1 MSDFTSEF
9 WSWYVAGLTL
19 VSILACA
26 VLLWISGTTKVKAR
40 ADNTTG
46 HVWDGDLQEMNN
58 PLPRWWVYLFIIT
71 VIFALVYGVLY
82 PTFGKYAGVLGWSSQ
97 GQHQA
102 EVDKMQ
108 QDIAPI
114 YARFNGLSPEQLAGD
129 APAMAVGERLY
140 MNNCAQCHGSDA
152 RGARSFP
159 NLTDGDWLHGG
170 EPGRDQDHAHAG
182 PHRHDAAAGRCR
194 GHTGRRAQR
203 GALRAEPVGH
213 AARLGARGAGPG
225 QVRRV
230 RRLPR
235 RRRQGQH
242 GAGRAQPDRRHLAAR
257 LGRRGHRAR
266 RHQRHHQPDAGAGRQ
281 AQRRPDP
288 CADRLCLGPVQQA
301 TRGAPTE
308 PDCSTPVSTTKPSA
322 TVIPIVPAAVD
333 DETMVSLYAASQKIH
348 PRSVSG
354 VFSNWRW
361 LMVWITQIVFYGLPW
376 LEWNARQAV
385 LFDLEARRFYIFS
398 LVLYPQ
404 DFIYLT
410 GLLVISA
417 LSLFLFTAVA
427 GRLWCGF
434 ACPQTVYTEI
444 FLWIEKKVEGDRS
457 ARLRLDA
464 ATMSA
469 SKLGKRVLKQV
480 LWIAFALWTGFTF
493 VGYFTPIR
501 ELAALS
507 LAASLGPWQTF
518 WVFFYGFATYG
529 NAGFLREQVCKYMCP
544 YARFQS
550 AMFDKDTMIV
560 TYDEKRGEPRG
571 PRSKKADPV
580 ALGLG
585 SCIDC
590 TLCVQVCPTGI
601 DIRKGLQ
608 YECIGCAA
616 CVDVCDDVM
625 DKVGYPRG
633 LIKFSTQ
640 NGMAAGLGHA
650 TDAQARH
657 APARAGVLGHPAH
670 HHRGGGREPVPAHA
684 AARGRDARPRFAG
697 AHGGAGPHRKRVPPA
712 DHERHRGDAAL
723 CHQRLGPARH
733 HAGSGHRG
741 RGVAHRGALGRG
753 AGADSARHRSP
764 RAHTRSSSRSVPPA
778 TRWPA

>member
-1 MSDFTSEF
+1 MS
-9 WSWYVAGLTL
+9 A
-19 VSILACA
+19 A
-26 VLLWISGTTKVKAR
+26 K
-40 ADNTTG
+40 
-46 HVWDGDLQEMNN
+46 
-58 PLPRWWVYLFIIT
+58 
-71 VIFALVYGVLY
+71 
-82 PTFGKYAGVLGWSSQ
+82 
-97 GQHQA
+97 
-102 EVDKMQ
+102 
-108 QDIAPI
+108 
-114 YARFNGLSPEQLAGD
+114 
-129 APAMAVGERLY
+129 PA
-140 MNNCAQCHGSDA
+140 
-152 RGARSFP
+152 
-159 NLTDGDWLHGG
+159 
-170 EPGRDQDHAHAG
+170 
-182 PHRHDAAAGRCR
+182 
-194 GHTGRRAQR
+194 
-203 GALRAEPVGH
+203 
-213 AARLGARGAGPG
+213 
-225 QVRRV
+225 
-230 RRLPR
+230 
-235 RRRQGQH
+235 
-242 GAGRAQPDRRHLAAR
+242 
-257 LGRRGHRAR
+257 
-266 RHQRHHQPDAGAGRQ
+266 
-281 AQRRPDP
+281 
-288 CADRLCLGPVQQA
+288 A
-301 TRGAPTE
+301 TI
-308 PDCSTPVSTTKPSA
+308 
-322 TVIPIVPAAVD
+322 IPIVPAAAD
-333 DETMVSLYAASQKIH
+333 DEVMVSLYASSQKIH

-361 LMVWITQIVFYGLPW
+361 LTVWITQIVFYGLPW

-385 LFDLEARRFYIFS
+385 LFDLEVRRFYIFG

-457 ARLRLDA
+457 ARMRLDA
-464 ATMSA
+464 AGMSA
-469 SKLGKRVLKQV
+469 SKFGKRALKQV
-480 LWIAFALWTGFTF
+480 LWITFALWTGFTF

-560 TYDEKRGEPRG
+560 TYDEQRGEPRG

-585 SCIDC
+585 SCVDC

-640 NGMAAGLGHA
+640 NGMEQGWDTKQML
-650 TDAQARH
+650 Q
-657 APARAGVLGHPAH
+657 RAM
-670 HHRGGGREPVPAHA
+670 
-684 AARGRDARPRFAG
+684 RPRVLVYSAILLTITAAVGVSLFMRT
-697 AHGGAGPHRKRVPPA
+697 PLRVDVMRDRGSLARMVEQGRIENVYRLQIMNATEKTQRYAITVSGLPGITLDPLTEVEVLPTEVRSAAVRVQIPPGTA
-712 DHERHRGDAAL
+712 DTGSHPIQFEISSTGDEVARVTEKAAFL
-723 CHQRLGPARH
+723 
-733 HAGSGHRG
+733 
-741 RGVAHRGALGRG
+741 V
-753 AGADSARHRSP
+753 P
-764 RAHTRSSSRSVPPA
+764 R
-778 TRWPA
+778 

>member
-1 MSDFTSEF
+1 MSSP
-9 WSWYVAGLTL
+9 
-19 VSILACA
+19 
-26 VLLWISGTTKVKAR
+26 K
-40 ADNTTG
+40 
-46 HVWDGDLQEMNN
+46 
-58 PLPRWWVYLFIIT
+58 
-71 VIFALVYGVLY
+71 
-82 PTFGKYAGVLGWSSQ
+82 PT
-97 GQHQA
+97 
-102 EVDKMQ
+102 
-108 QDIAPI
+108 
-114 YARFNGLSPEQLAGD
+114 
-129 APAMAVGERLY
+129 
-140 MNNCAQCHGSDA
+140 
-152 RGARSFP
+152 
-159 NLTDGDWLHGG
+159 
-170 EPGRDQDHAHAG
+170 
-182 PHRHDAAAGRCR
+182 
-194 GHTGRRAQR
+194 
-203 GALRAEPVGH
+203 
-213 AARLGARGAGPG
+213 
-225 QVRRV
+225 
-230 RRLPR
+230 
-235 RRRQGQH
+235 
-242 GAGRAQPDRRHLAAR
+242 
-257 LGRRGHRAR
+257 
-266 RHQRHHQPDAGAGRQ
+266 
-281 AQRRPDP
+281 
-288 CADRLCLGPVQQA
+288 
-301 TRGAPTE
+301 
-308 PDCSTPVSTTKPSA
+308 A

-333 DETMVSLYAASQKIH
+333 DETMVSLYAARQKIH
-348 PRSVSG
+348 PRAVSG

-385 LFDLEARRFYIFS
+385 LFDLEARRFYIFN

-464 ATMSA
+464 ANMSA
-469 SKLGKRVLKQV
+469 AKLGKRVLKQV

-571 PRSKKADPV
+571 ARSKKADPA

-585 SCIDC
+585 SCVDC

-640 NGMAAGLGHA
+640 NGMEQGWSTRQML
-650 TDAQARH
+650 R
-657 APARAGVLGHPAH
+657 RAM
-670 HHRGGGREPVPAHA
+670 
-684 AARGRDARPRFAG
+684 RPRVLVYTAILFTITAAVG
-697 AHGGAGPHRKRVPPA
+697 VSLFLRTPLRVDVMRDRGSLARMVEQGRIENVYRLQIMNATEQTQRYSINVSGLPGITLDPATEIEVLPTEVRSAAVRVQIPPGTA
-712 DHERHRGDAAL
+712 E
-723 CHQRLGPARH
+723 
-733 HAGSGHRG
+733 AGSHPIQFDISSAGDE
-741 RGVAHRGALGRG
+741 VARVSEKSVFLV
-753 AGADSARHRSP
+753 P
-764 RAHTRSSSRSVPPA
+764 R
-778 TRWPA
+778 